1 MNTLEKA
8 IESILNSY
16 TSQTIGTAQVV
27 SVLIVVLALALY
39 EFVVYRVV
47 SHRAFYNK
55 SFNICIVVLPFFI
68 ATIVMCLQSNI
79 VITLGTIGALAHAV
93 SAVVRSYRDCVRL
106 PAL

>member
-39 EFVVYRVV
+39 EFVV
-47 SHRAFYNK
+47 
-55 SFNICIVVLPFFI
+55 
-68 ATIVMCLQSNI
+68 
-79 VITLGTIGALAHAV
+79 
-93 SAVVRSYRDCVRL
+93 
-106 PAL
+106 

>member
-47 SHRAFYNK
+47 
-55 SFNICIVVLPFFI
+55 L
-68 ATIVMCLQSNI
+68 VMEIRKYILHI
-79 VITLGTIGALAHAV
+79 LI
-93 SAVVRSYRDCVRL
+93 
-106 PAL
+106 